1 MSERT
6 QDNAVAL
13 IGVMAQELK
22 EISSIY
28 GQQYKGYTTI
38 VKTTRRSGQEDE
50 AVVVCPQDTAQ
61 IAAGTPVICYGKLQT
76 FKNYKS
82 GKVLVYVL
90 AQLFM
95 AAGERYEPENEVRL
109 KGALGKGI
117 THRHTPNGK
126 HITDIKIITP
136 NAIRE
141 GGSCYVPAICWN
153 KAADKVKDWAEGT
166 QVELAGRLQSRTYH
180 KKTEDGEAVAH
191 TCYEVSVY
199 KITKTEGEV

>member
-1 MSERT
+1 MERT

-13 IGVMAQELK
+13 IGIMVQELEK
-22 EISSIY
+22 VTSIY
-28 GQQYKGYTTI
+28 GQQYKGYSTVI
-38 VKTTRRSGQEDE
+38 KTARKSGQEDE
-50 AVVVCPQDTAQ
+50 AVVFCPEDVQQ
-61 IAAGTPVICYGKLQT
+61 ITAGTPVICYGKLQT

-90 AQLFM
+90 AEMFI
-95 AAGERYEPENEVRL
+95 AAGERYEAENEVRL

-117 THRHTPNGK
+117 TYRQTPNGK

-153 KAADKVKDWAEGT
+153 RAADEVKDWAEGT
-166 QVELAGRLQSRTYH
+166 QVEVEGRLQSRTYQ
-180 KKTEDGEAVAH
+180 KKTEDGETVAL
-191 TCYEVSVY
+191 TCYEVSIY
-199 KITKTEGEV
+199 KITKAEG